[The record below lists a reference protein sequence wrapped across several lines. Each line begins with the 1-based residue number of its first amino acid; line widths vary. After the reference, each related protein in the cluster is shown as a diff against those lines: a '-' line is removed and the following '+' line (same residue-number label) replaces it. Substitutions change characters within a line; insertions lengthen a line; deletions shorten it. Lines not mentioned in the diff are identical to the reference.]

1 MLKRSSE
8 LLLVLLLAAC
18 ASTPP
23 TVSEPAPVPAEPAVV
38 TPTTTPVAAATAP
51 AAVLPALPAA
61 LQQRMDQAAELM
73 LAGKKEQALAHY
85 TAVQQAMPGHVSAWL
100 NAALI
105 KREQKELP
113 AALALIEQSLQH
125 RPNEARALTLKGVV
139 LREQGKMADAKASYL
154 AAIAADEGYA
164 PAHRN
169 LAVLADLYLNEPQL
183 ALQHMERYAALVGD
197 DKQVQGWVT
206 ELRRRA
212 GSNKGVG
219 TP

>member
-18 ASTPP
+18 ANTPP
-23 TVSEPAPVPAEPAVV
+23 TVSEPAPEPAAV
-38 TPTTTPVAAATAP
+38 TTAPASTSTSAAAAP

-85 TAVQQAMPGHVSAWL
+85 AAVQQAMPGHVSAWL

-105 KREQKELP
+105 KREQKDLP
-113 AALALIEQSLQH
+113 AALALIEQSLQY
-125 RPNEARALTLKGVV
+125 RPNDARALTLKGVV

-212 GSNKGVG
+212 GSNKGAG